1 MQTGRRSFLKF
12 ITGAVA
18 GLTMSGKLKAL
29 ENEKAKKYEDTFK
42 VNSLKE
48 NIYKKNYN
56 LSGHYCITGF
66 VPPNKQ
72 ESYTKMIVSG

>member
-1 MQTGRRSFLKF
+1 MKTGRRSFLKF

-42 VNSLKE
+42 ANSLKE
-48 NIYKKNYN
+48 NSLKRSYN
-56 LSGHYCITGF
+56 LSGHYCVTGATYS
-66 VPPNKQ
+66 NKQ
-72 ESYTKMIVSG
+72 ESYTKNDC